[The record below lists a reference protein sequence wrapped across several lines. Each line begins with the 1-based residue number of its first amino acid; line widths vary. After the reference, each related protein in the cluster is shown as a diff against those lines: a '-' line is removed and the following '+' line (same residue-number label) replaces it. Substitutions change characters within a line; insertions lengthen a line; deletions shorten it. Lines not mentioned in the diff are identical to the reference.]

1 MLRLFPMLENQIRQ
15 LGKIRPTLI
24 FPEGEDPR
32 VVSAVS
38 RLTDAADIVLVGR
51 REVAER
57 LVAEEKAVIYGSRRR
72 YFGRVHFVLPERE
85 PALCEEFFQTFWE
98 LMQGRR
104 WAVPYERA
112 QTLVREPVMFACMAT
127 KLGYAD
133 AVLGGITYTS
143 QDFFR
148 PALRLLHTDKTAFE
162 VGLFSLPDEHP
173 GGIYQQ
179 NLVAFADV
187 AINQDPPSEVLAEI
201 AVGACKIVRDL
212 VPVDV
217 LPYVNGAILSYSTRG
232 SGTGA
237 SVERIRRAGELI
249 PDMLAA
255 AVREDPL
262 YETIRI
268 TAELQISCAI
278 SIAAA
283 ESKLHG
289 ALADPNSPL
298 GRANVLIAPSLDT
311 GNILYHLY
319 ATRYPNA
326 DRVLMVGG
334 MDARVLDFSRSATVD
349 DIALGAM
356 AAALRLRRRP
366 GWKLTPRDH
375 FFPRYRILVVN
386 PGSTSTKI
394 ALFKGQRVVID
405 ADVAHPAEELAGC
418 ETIHDQLPLRQRVVE
433 ERVRSAGVELDKV
446 DAIVARGGLV
456 RPVVSGTYEVDEQM
470 LADLAASRY
479 GEHASNL
486 AAGIAWAIGQAH
498 GVPVYTVDPVV
509 VDELDDVS
517 RVTGVAGYER
527 RAVWHA
533 LSQKAVGKLYAD
545 RCLTDYENMNLI
557 IAHMG
562 GGVTVGC
569 HRRGRCV
576 YVNDGLDE
584 GPMTPERAGSVPH
597 SVGLDLCYR
606 KGLDEREVRARLVGK
621 GGLVSHL
628 GTSDLR
634 AIDERMEAGDARAVQ
649 VFEAMCQSIAAQIAG
664 GIVRFQ
670 GDPVDQVLMT
680 GGMTR
685 CERLVERLRVLLRH
699 LGVGITVFPGER
711 EAEALRDGAIRVL
724 RGIEK
729 ARTYGARDSAK

>member
-1 MLRLFPMLENQIRQ
+1 MLRLFPMLEGQIRQ

-32 VVSAVS
+32 IVSAVS

-57 LVAEEKAVIYGSRRR
+57 LVAEGKATIYGSHRR
-72 YFGRVHFVLPERE
+72 YFGRVHFVLPENE
-85 PALCEEFFQTFWE
+85 PALCDEFFQAFWE
-98 LMQGRR
+98 ISQGRR

-112 QTLVREPVMFACMAT
+112 TQLVREPVMFACMAT
-127 KLGYAD
+127 RLGYAD
-133 AVLGGITYTS
+133 AVLGGVAHTS

-148 PALRLLHTDKTAFE
+148 PALRLLHTDKVAFE

-179 NLVAFADV
+179 NLVGFADV
-187 AINQDPPSEVLAEI
+187 AINQDPPGEVLAEI
-201 AVGACKIVRDL
+201 AVHACKIVRDL

-249 PDMLAA
+249 PAMLAEI
-255 AVREDPL
+255 VREDPL

-268 TAELQISCAI
+268 EAELQISCAI

-283 ESKLHG
+283 QSKLHG

-319 ATRYPNA
+319 ATRYPDA

-356 AAALRLRRRP
+356 ATTLRLRRRP

-394 ALFKGQRVVID
+394 ALFKGQRAVIE
-405 ADVAHPAEELAGC
+405 ADVPHPAEELAAC
-418 ETIHDQLPLRQRVVE
+418 ETIQHQLPLRQRVIE
-433 ERVRSAGVELDKV
+433 ERVRAAGVELDQL
-446 DAIVARGGLV
+446 DAIVARGGLI
-456 RPVVSGTYEVDEQM
+456 RPVVSGTYEVDEEM
-470 LADLAASRY
+470 LADLAVSRF

-486 AAGIAWAIGQAH
+486 APGIAWAIGKPRNI
-498 GVPVYTVDPVV
+498 PVYTVDPVV
-509 VDELDDVS
+509 VDELADVS

-533 LSQKAVGKLYAD
+533 LSQKAVAKLYAD
-545 RCLTDYENMNLI
+545 RQLTDYENMNLI
-557 IAHMG
+557 VAHMG

-569 HRRGRCV
+569 HRRGRCT

-597 SVGLDLCYR
+597 SVVLDLCFR
-606 KGLDEREVRARLVGK
+606 QGLDEREARARLVGR

-628 GTSDLR
+628 GTADLR
-634 AIDERMEAGDARAVQ
+634 VVEQRLQAGDPRTTL
-649 VFEAMCQSIAAQIAG
+649 VFEAMVESIAAQIAASV
-664 GIVRFQ
+664 VRFQ
-670 GDPVDQVLMT
+670 GEPVDQIVLT
-680 GGMTR
+680 GGMTH

-699 LGVGITVFPGER
+699 VGVGVTVFPGER

-724 RGIEK
+724 RGSEK
-729 ARTYGARDSAK
+729 ARRYGRSDA